1 VARYSRTGADF
12 GAILRSPEIRGV
24 VEDHAQ
30 RVAARARAYA
40 PVDDG
45 SYRASIHVEVR
56 PNGGPKGDRPEA
68 LVVADDKAAAAV
80 EFGNRHVRG
89 QHVLSRALSD
99 TTSH

>member
-1 VARYSRTGADF
+1 MARYSRSGADF
-12 GAILRSPEIRGV
+12 GAILRSPDVRAAV
-24 VEDHAQ
+24 VNVAG
-30 RVAARARAYA
+30 RVAATARAIA

-56 PNGGPKGDRPEA
+56 PNGGPKGDRPET

-89 QHVLSRALSD
+89 QHVLARALGSV
-99 TTSH
+99 TGR